1 MRALL
6 PWPQSAFPAS
16 PVDLV
21 GSPAGAAA
29 PQTTVPASG
38 TPCAVDTLLATCR
51 RLLADL
57 STSDAG
63 ELAERICFLLRN
75 ECQAPGCYRDAI
87 ATLVMELF
95 TGFTYIPRVKD
106 VVGQLRG
113 FIPTLLMLA
122 TDAATARAHAR
133 IARSEPPAL
142 VPPTAFA
149 LAGGGV
155 GLAWHLGQRS
165 ARTNWTSRRQ

>member
-1 MRALL
+1 MNSLDCAGQSEHIVITGPKHLHVLRSSGPAPVLLIAPDTITWENGDTWFARTPTL
-6 PWPQSAFPAS
+6 PWPQSAFSAS

-63 ELAERICFLLRN
+63 ELAERIGFLLRN

-95 TGFTYIPRVKD
+95 TGFAYIPRV
-106 VVGQLRG
+106 
-113 FIPTLLMLA
+113 
-122 TDAATARAHAR
+122 
-133 IARSEPPAL
+133 
-142 VPPTAFA
+142 
-149 LAGGGV
+149 
-155 GLAWHLGQRS
+155 
-165 ARTNWTSRRQ
+165 N